1 MSFLDTIVRVGS
13 SLLGGG
19 GSSSSVL
26 GDLAKTALLAYTTKK
41 VNDSINRENAART
54 QASSSSRTGG
64 SGSGGSGSGGSADAG
79 SPAVVDPGVRL
90 QVDPDPS
97 HKIPVVYGQTHLGGI
112 LTEASL
118 NPSNSKELNLVF
130 TICEVTGTKLSDGAA
145 SVFSFE
151 EIYINDQ
158 RVVFQAN
165 TTLVDYTVDRDGNVD
180 RSLAGLCNIYCFRN
194 GSTNPVYPAG
204 LSGPALSSATSIVP
218 AWLAGAQSM
227 SGLVFAVVRL
237 TYDSDKGITSIP
249 TMMFKIKNT
258 MTLPGDCVLDYMTNT
273 RYGAGIPQAEIYVS

>member
-1 MSFLDTIVRVGS
+1 MSFLDTIVKVGT

-19 GSSSSVL
+19 KSGGGSLL
-26 GDLAKTALLAYTTKK
+26 GDLAKTAMLVYTTKK
-41 VNDSINRENAART
+41 VNDSINRENAVKTNAR
-54 QASSSSRTGG
+54 GG
-64 SGSGGSGSGGSADAG
+64 SDSGGSDSGGS
-79 SPAVVDPGVRL
+79 PAQVDPGVRL

-112 LTEASL
+112 LTDASL

-130 TICEVTGTKLSDGAA
+130 TICEVTGTKLSDSAA

-158 RVVFQAN
+158 RVVFQ
-165 TTLVDYTVDRDGNVD
+165 TDTVTVDYTVDREGNVD
-180 RSLAGLCNIYCFRN
+180 RSLAGLCNIYCFNN
-194 GSTNPVYPAG
+194 GSTNPVYPTG
-204 LSGPALSSATSIVP
+204 LSGPALSAATSIVP
-218 AWLAGAQSM
+218 AWLAGPQSM